1 MVANAEKISIGELPV
16 SELGVSAPDKK
27 TFVIELEQPCPYLN
41 SLVSLCCFSPCSR
54 EFVNS
59 CSGSYA
65 SSADTLL
72 SCGPYVMDRYEP
84 LASQIHLSPNK
95 YYYKDAGITTG
106 VNLQVVGDAQQAL
119 MCYETGMLD
128 VIRITGEL
136 ADLAK
141 DDPHLKA
148 FSTAQIYRLD
158 INHQSNNALK
168 NLNDLIKE
176 DDSFDPDAFYRTAYE
191 YGKYRGKQYALP
203 IECAPNMMF
212 VNKSILDREKI
223 DLPAEDWTWD
233 DFYRICRIVTRDT
246 DGTGIIDQFG
256 TVNYSWIDA
265 FDANGVELFDET
277 GKSCDFTVREIGDAI
292 AFLEKLSALGS
303 GNSLSERNFSQ
314 GNVVFQPML
323 FSEYRAY
330 KSQEMSFKK
339 YSGFEWDC
347 VTMPA
352 GPSGDNYSRLD
363 TLSIAMSENT
373 TQKEMAWEFMKLLTT
388 DPQIQSEIFE
398 YSAGIS
404 VLPEVTQS
412 EETRRRIR
420 QSTGAEFNLDIL
432 ESAMEKSV
440 TRTRFRG
447 FDNAQEEVG
456 LAVRSILES
465 NSNIQMEQI
474 IWNRTINNYLKYMQ
488 QRQ

>member
-1 MVANAEKISIGELPV
+1 MNSEIIKSRKLRVVISILIAAAALFIITGQVKRIRSSKEKVLT
-16 SELGVSAPDKK
+16 LGVFSDSYWGVQNGYANKIIDDAISRFEAKHPGVKVQFESGIMKSDYSEWLSEQMMKDTEPDVF
-27 TFVIELEQPCPYLN
+27 FVQE
-41 SLVSLCCFSPCSR
+41 
-54 EFVNS
+54 
-59 CSGSYA
+59 
-65 SSADTLL
+65 AD
-72 SCGPYVMDRYEP
+72 
-84 LASQIHLSPNK
+84 
-95 YYYKDAGITTG
+95 
-106 VNLQVVGDAQQAL
+106 
-119 MCYETGMLD
+119 
-128 VIRITGEL
+128 
-136 ADLAK
+136 
-141 DDPHLKA
+141 
-148 FSTAQIYRLD
+148 FSTFAQI
-158 INHQSNNALK
+158 NALK

-191 YGKYRGKQYALP
+191 YGKYGGKQYALP

-212 VNKSILDREKI
+212 INKSILDREKI
-223 DLPAEDWTWD
+223 ELPARDWTWN
-233 DFYRICRIVTRDT
+233 DFYRICRKVTKDT

-265 FDANGVELFDET
+265 FDANGVELFDEK
-277 GKSCDFTVREIGDAI
+277 GKNCDFTVKEIGDSI
-292 AFLEKLSALGS
+292 AFLEKLDALGS
-303 GNSLSERNFSQ
+303 GNSLSERNFAQ

-373 TQKEMAWEFMKLLTT
+373 TQEELAWEFMKLLTT
-388 DPQIQSEIFE
+388 DPQIQSEIFD

-412 EETRRRIR
+412 EETRRKIT
-420 QSTGAEFNLDIL
+420 QSTGTEFNLAIL

-474 IWNRTINNYLKYMQ
+474 IWNRTINNYLKDMQ

>member
-1 MVANAEKISIGELPV
+1 MNPEFFKSRRLRVIISVLIAAAALFIITGQVRRIRNSKEQVLT
-16 SELGVSAPDKK
+16 LGVFSDSYWGVQSGYANKIIDDAISRFEAEHPGVKVQYESGIMK
-27 TFVIELEQPCPYLN
+27 TDYSEWLSEQ
-41 SLVSLCCFSPCSR
+41 
-54 EFVNS
+54 
-59 CSGSYA
+59 
-65 SSADTLL
+65 
-72 SCGPYVMDRYEP
+72 MM
-84 LASQIHLSPNK
+84 
-95 YYYKDAGITTG
+95 KDA
-106 VNLQVVGDAQQAL
+106 
-119 MCYETGMLD
+119 EPD
-128 VIRITGEL
+128 VFFVPES
-136 ADLAK
+136 D
-141 DDPHLKA
+141 
-148 FSTAQIYRLD
+148 FSTFAQI
-158 INHQSNNALK
+158 NALK
-168 NLNDLIKE
+168 NLNDLIKD
-176 DDSFDPDAFYRTAYE
+176 DDSFNPEAFYRTAYE
-191 YGKYRGKQYALP
+191 YGKYGSRQYALP
-203 IECAPNMMF
+203 FECAPNMMF
-212 VNKSILDREKI
+212 VNKTILDREKI
-223 DLPAEDWTWD
+223 DLPERDWTWD
-233 DFYRICRIVTRDT
+233 DFYQICRKATKDT

-256 TVNYSWIDA
+256 TVSYSWIDA
-265 FDANGVELFDET
+265 FDANGVELFDEK
-277 GKSCDFTVREIGDAI
+277 GKNCDFTVKEIGDAI
-292 AFLEKLSALGS
+292 AFLEKLDALSS

-412 EETRRRIR
+412 EETRRRIT

-474 IWNRTINNYLKYMQ
+474 IWNRTINNYLKNMQ

>member
-1 MVANAEKISIGELPV
+1 MNSEFIKSRRLRVIISILIAVAALFIITGQVRRIRNSKETVLT
-16 SELGVSAPDKK
+16 LGVFSDSYWGVQSGYANKIIDDAISRFEAEHPDVKVQYESGIMK
-27 TFVIELEQPCPYLN
+27 TDYSEWLSEQMMKGTEPDVFFVPE
-41 SLVSLCCFSPCSR
+41 
-54 EFVNS
+54 
-59 CSGSYA
+59 
-65 SSADTLL
+65 AD
-72 SCGPYVMDRYEP
+72 
-84 LASQIHLSPNK
+84 
-95 YYYKDAGITTG
+95 
-106 VNLQVVGDAQQAL
+106 
-119 MCYETGMLD
+119 
-128 VIRITGEL
+128 
-136 ADLAK
+136 
-141 DDPHLKA
+141 
-148 FSTAQIYRLD
+148 FSTFAQI
-158 INHQSNNALK
+158 NALK
-168 NLNDLIKE
+168 NLNELIKE
-176 DDSFDPDAFYRTAYE
+176 DDSFNPDTFYRTAYE
-191 YGKYRGKQYALP
+191 YGKFGGKQYALP

-404 VLPEVTQS
+404 VLPEVTG
-412 EETRRRIR
+412 T
-420 QSTGAEFNLDIL
+420 EFNLDIL

-440 TRTRFRG
+440 TRNRFRG

-474 IWNRTINNYLKYMQ
+474 IWNRTINNYLKNMQ

>member
-1 MVANAEKISIGELPV
+1 MNSEIIKSRKLRVVISILIAAAALFIITGQVKRIRGSKEKILT
-16 SELGVSAPDKK
+16 LGVFSDSYWGVQNGYANKIIDDAISRFEAKHPGVKVQFESGIMKSDYSEWLSEQMMKDTEPDVF
-27 TFVIELEQPCPYLN
+27 FVQE
-41 SLVSLCCFSPCSR
+41 
-54 EFVNS
+54 
-59 CSGSYA
+59 
-65 SSADTLL
+65 AD
-72 SCGPYVMDRYEP
+72 
-84 LASQIHLSPNK
+84 
-95 YYYKDAGITTG
+95 
-106 VNLQVVGDAQQAL
+106 
-119 MCYETGMLD
+119 
-128 VIRITGEL
+128 
-136 ADLAK
+136 
-141 DDPHLKA
+141 
-148 FSTAQIYRLD
+148 FSTFAQI
-158 INHQSNNALK
+158 NALK

-191 YGKYRGKQYALP
+191 YGKYGGKQYALP

-223 DLPAEDWTWD
+223 ELPARDWTWN
-233 DFYRICRIVTRDT
+233 DFYRICRKVTKDT

-265 FDANGVELFDET
+265 FDANGVELFDEK
-277 GKSCDFTVREIGDAI
+277 GKNCDFTVKEIGDSI
-292 AFLEKLSALGS
+292 AFLEKLDALGS
-303 GNSLSERNFSQ
+303 GNSLSERNFAQ

-373 TQKEMAWEFMKLLTT
+373 TQEELAWEFMKLLTT
-388 DPQIQSEIFE
+388 DPQIQSEIFD

-412 EETRRRIR
+412 EETRRKIT
-420 QSTGAEFNLDIL
+420 QSTGTEFNLDIL

-474 IWNRTINNYLKYMQ
+474 IWNRTINNYLKDMQ

>member
-1 MVANAEKISIGELPV
+1 MRSQMNSEFIKSRRLRVGISILIAAAALFIITGQVKRIRNSKEQVLT
-16 SELGVSAPDKK
+16 LGVFSDSYWGVQSGYANKIIDDAISRFEAEHPGVKVQYESGIMKTDYSEWLSEQMMKDTEPDVF
-27 TFVIELEQPCPYLN
+27 FVPE
-41 SLVSLCCFSPCSR
+41 
-54 EFVNS
+54 
-59 CSGSYA
+59 
-65 SSADTLL
+65 
-72 SCGPYVMDRYEP
+72 
-84 LASQIHLSPNK
+84 
-95 YYYKDAGITTG
+95 
-106 VNLQVVGDAQQAL
+106 GD
-119 MCYETGMLD
+119 
-128 VIRITGEL
+128 
-136 ADLAK
+136 
-141 DDPHLKA
+141 
-148 FSTAQIYRLD
+148 FSTFAQI
-158 INHQSNNALK
+158 NALK

-176 DDSFDPDAFYRTAYE
+176 DDSFDPEAFYKTAYE
-191 YGKYRGKQYALP
+191 YGKYGGKQYALP
-203 IECAPNMMF
+203 FECAPNMMF
-212 VNKSILDREKI
+212 VNKTILDKDKI
-223 DLPAEDWTWD
+223 DLPAKDWTWE
-233 DFYRICRIVTRDT
+233 DFYQICRKVTRDT

-265 FDANGVELFDET
+265 FDANGVELFDEK

-292 AFLEKLSALGS
+292 AFLERLDALSS

-412 EETRRRIR
+412 EETRRRIT
-420 QSTGAEFNLDIL
+420 QSTGTEFNLDIL

-440 TRTRFRG
+440 SRTRFRG

-474 IWNRTINNYLKYMQ
+474 IWNRTINNYLKDTQ
-488 QRQ
+488 KRD

>member
-1 MVANAEKISIGELPV
+1 MNPEFIKSRRVRVGLSILIAAAALSIITGQVRRIRNSKEQVLT
-16 SELGVSAPDKK
+16 LGVFSDSYWGVQSGYANKIIDDAISRFEAEHPGVKVQYESGIMKTDYSEWLSEQMMKDTEPDVF
-27 TFVIELEQPCPYLN
+27 FVPE
-41 SLVSLCCFSPCSR
+41 
-54 EFVNS
+54 
-59 CSGSYA
+59 
-65 SSADTLL
+65 
-72 SCGPYVMDRYEP
+72 
-84 LASQIHLSPNK
+84 
-95 YYYKDAGITTG
+95 
-106 VNLQVVGDAQQAL
+106 GD
-119 MCYETGMLD
+119 
-128 VIRITGEL
+128 
-136 ADLAK
+136 
-141 DDPHLKA
+141 
-148 FSTAQIYRLD
+148 FSTFAQI
-158 INHQSNNALK
+158 NALK
-168 NLNDLIKE
+168 NLNELIKE
-176 DDSFDPDAFYRTAYE
+176 DASFDPDAFYRTAYE
-191 YGKYRGKQYALP
+191 YGKYGGRQYAIP
-203 IECAPNMMF
+203 FECAPNMMF

-223 DLPAEDWTWD
+223 DLPERDWTWD
-233 DFYRICRIVTRDT
+233 DFYRICRAVTRDT

-265 FDANGVELFDET
+265 FDANGVELFDEK

-303 GNSLSERNFSQ
+303 GNSLSERNFAQ
-314 GNVVFQPML
+314 GNVVFQPMN

-373 TQKEMAWEFMKLLTT
+373 TQEEMAWEFMKLLTT

-412 EETRRRIR
+412 EETRRRIT
-420 QSTGAEFNLDIL
+420 QSTGSEFNLDIL

-474 IWNRTINNYLKYMQ
+474 IWNRTINNYLKNMQ
-488 QRQ
+488 QRE

>member
-1 MVANAEKISIGELPV
+1 MNSEIIKSRKLRVVISILIAAAALFIITGQVKRIRGSKEKVLT
-16 SELGVSAPDKK
+16 LGVFSDSYWGVQNGYANKIIDDAISRFEAEHPGVKVQFESGIMKSDYSEWLSEQMMKDTEPDVF
-27 TFVIELEQPCPYLN
+27 FVQE
-41 SLVSLCCFSPCSR
+41 
-54 EFVNS
+54 
-59 CSGSYA
+59 
-65 SSADTLL
+65 AD
-72 SCGPYVMDRYEP
+72 
-84 LASQIHLSPNK
+84 
-95 YYYKDAGITTG
+95 
-106 VNLQVVGDAQQAL
+106 
-119 MCYETGMLD
+119 
-128 VIRITGEL
+128 
-136 ADLAK
+136 
-141 DDPHLKA
+141 
-148 FSTAQIYRLD
+148 FSTFAQI
-158 INHQSNNALK
+158 NALK

-223 DLPAEDWTWD
+223 ELPARDWTWN
-233 DFYRICRIVTRDT
+233 DFYRICRKVTKDT

-265 FDANGVELFDET
+265 FDANGVELFDEK
-277 GKSCDFTVREIGDAI
+277 GKNCDFTVKEIGDSI
-292 AFLEKLSALGS
+292 AFLEKLDALGS
-303 GNSLSERNFSQ
+303 GNSLSERNFAQ

-373 TQKEMAWEFMKLLTT
+373 TQEELAWEFMKLLTT
-388 DPQIQSEIFE
+388 DPQIQSEIFD

-412 EETRRRIR
+412 EETRRKIT

-474 IWNRTINNYLKYMQ
+474 IWNRTINNYLKDMQ

>member
-1 MVANAEKISIGELPV
+1 MNSEIIKSRKLRVVISILIAAAALFIITGQVKRIRGSKEKILT
-16 SELGVSAPDKK
+16 LGVFSDSYWGVQNGYANKIIDDAISRFEAEHPGVKVQFESGIMKSDYSEWLSEQMMKDTEPDVF
-27 TFVIELEQPCPYLN
+27 FVQE
-41 SLVSLCCFSPCSR
+41 
-54 EFVNS
+54 
-59 CSGSYA
+59 
-65 SSADTLL
+65 AD
-72 SCGPYVMDRYEP
+72 
-84 LASQIHLSPNK
+84 
-95 YYYKDAGITTG
+95 
-106 VNLQVVGDAQQAL
+106 
-119 MCYETGMLD
+119 
-128 VIRITGEL
+128 
-136 ADLAK
+136 
-141 DDPHLKA
+141 
-148 FSTAQIYRLD
+148 FSTFAQI
-158 INHQSNNALK
+158 NALK

-176 DDSFDPDAFYRTAYE
+176 DDSFDPDAFYSTAYE
-191 YGKYRGKQYALP
+191 YGKYGGKQYALP

-223 DLPAEDWTWD
+223 ELPARDWTWN
-233 DFYRICRIVTRDT
+233 DFYRICRKVTKDT

-265 FDANGVELFDET
+265 FDANGVELFDEK
-277 GKSCDFTVREIGDAI
+277 GKNCDFTVKEIGDSI
-292 AFLEKLSALGS
+292 AFLEKLDALGS
-303 GNSLSERNFSQ
+303 GNSLSERNFAQ

-373 TQKEMAWEFMKLLTT
+373 TQEELAWEFMKLLTT
-388 DPQIQSEIFE
+388 DPQIQSEIFD

-412 EETRRRIR
+412 EETRRKIT
-420 QSTGAEFNLDIL
+420 QSTGTEFNLDIL

-474 IWNRTINNYLKYMQ
+474 IWNRTINNYLKDMQ

>member
-1 MVANAEKISIGELPV
+1 MNSEIIKSRKLRVVISILIAAAALFIITGQVKRIRSSKEKILT
-16 SELGVSAPDKK
+16 LGVFSDSYWGVQNGYANKIIDDAISRFEAKHPGVKVQFESGIMKSDYSEWLSEQMMKDTEPDVF
-27 TFVIELEQPCPYLN
+27 FVQE
-41 SLVSLCCFSPCSR
+41 
-54 EFVNS
+54 
-59 CSGSYA
+59 
-65 SSADTLL
+65 AD
-72 SCGPYVMDRYEP
+72 
-84 LASQIHLSPNK
+84 
-95 YYYKDAGITTG
+95 
-106 VNLQVVGDAQQAL
+106 
-119 MCYETGMLD
+119 
-128 VIRITGEL
+128 
-136 ADLAK
+136 
-141 DDPHLKA
+141 
-148 FSTAQIYRLD
+148 FSTFAQI
-158 INHQSNNALK
+158 NALK

-191 YGKYRGKQYALP
+191 YGKYGGKQYALP

-223 DLPAEDWTWD
+223 ELPARDWTWN
-233 DFYRICRIVTRDT
+233 DFYRICRKVTKDT

-265 FDANGVELFDET
+265 FDANGVELFDEK
-277 GKSCDFTVREIGDAI
+277 GKNCDFTVKEIGDSI
-292 AFLEKLSALGS
+292 AFLEKLDALGS
-303 GNSLSERNFSQ
+303 GNSLSERNFAQ

-373 TQKEMAWEFMKLLTT
+373 TQEELAWEFMKLLTT
-388 DPQIQSEIFE
+388 DPQIQSEIFD

-412 EETRRRIR
+412 EETRRKIT
-420 QSTGAEFNLDIL
+420 QSTGTEFNLDIL

-474 IWNRTINNYLKYMQ
+474 IWNRTINNYLKDMQ

>member
-1 MVANAEKISIGELPV
+1 MMKGTE
-16 SELGVSAPDKK
+16 PDVF
-27 TFVIELEQPCPYLN
+27 FVPE
-41 SLVSLCCFSPCSR
+41 
-54 EFVNS
+54 
-59 CSGSYA
+59 
-65 SSADTLL
+65 AD
-72 SCGPYVMDRYEP
+72 
-84 LASQIHLSPNK
+84 
-95 YYYKDAGITTG
+95 
-106 VNLQVVGDAQQAL
+106 
-119 MCYETGMLD
+119 
-128 VIRITGEL
+128 
-136 ADLAK
+136 
-141 DDPHLKA
+141 
-148 FSTAQIYRLD
+148 FSTFAQI
-158 INHQSNNALK
+158 NALK
-168 NLNDLIKE
+168 NLNELIRE
-176 DDSFDPDAFYRTAYE
+176 DDSFNPDTFYRTAYE
-191 YGKYRGKQYALP
+191 YGKFGGKQYALP

-212 VNKSILDREKI
+212 VNKTILDREKI
-223 DLPAEDWTWD
+223 DLPAEDWTWE

-292 AFLEKLSALGS
+292 AFLEKLSALSS

-412 EETRRRIR
+412 EETRRRIT

>member
-1 MVANAEKISIGELPV
+1 MNPEFIKSRRVRVGISILIAAAALFIITGQVRRIRNSKEQVLT
-16 SELGVSAPDKK
+16 LGVFSDSYWGVQSGYANKIIDDAISRFEAEHPGVKVQYESGIMKTDYSEWLSEQMMKDTEPDVF
-27 TFVIELEQPCPYLN
+27 FVPE
-41 SLVSLCCFSPCSR
+41 
-54 EFVNS
+54 
-59 CSGSYA
+59 
-65 SSADTLL
+65 
-72 SCGPYVMDRYEP
+72 
-84 LASQIHLSPNK
+84 
-95 YYYKDAGITTG
+95 
-106 VNLQVVGDAQQAL
+106 GD
-119 MCYETGMLD
+119 
-128 VIRITGEL
+128 
-136 ADLAK
+136 
-141 DDPHLKA
+141 
-148 FSTAQIYRLD
+148 FSTFAQI
-158 INHQSNNALK
+158 NALK
-168 NLNDLIKE
+168 NLNELIKE
-176 DDSFDPDAFYRTAYE
+176 DASFDPDAFYRTAYE
-191 YGKYRGKQYALP
+191 YGKYGGRQYAIP
-203 IECAPNMMF
+203 FECAPNMMF
-212 VNKSILDREKI
+212 VNKSILDSEKI
-223 DLPAEDWTWD
+223 DLPARDWTWD
-233 DFYRICRIVTRDT
+233 DFYTICRKVTRDT

-265 FDANGVELFDET
+265 FDANGVELFDEK

-303 GNSLSERNFSQ
+303 GNSLSERNFAQ
-314 GNVVFQPML
+314 GNVVFQPMN

-373 TQKEMAWEFMKLLTT
+373 TQEEMAWEFMKLLTT

-412 EETRRRIR
+412 EETRRRIT
-420 QSTGAEFNLDIL
+420 QSTGSEFNLDIL

-474 IWNRTINNYLKYMQ
+474 IWNRTINNYLKNMQ
-488 QRQ
+488 QRE

>member
-1 MVANAEKISIGELPV
+1 MNSEIIKSRKLRVVISILIAAAALFIITGQVKRIRGSKEKILT
-16 SELGVSAPDKK
+16 LGVFSDSYWGVQNGYANKIIDDAISRFEAEHPGVKVQFESGIMKSDYSEWLSEQMMKDTEPDVF
-27 TFVIELEQPCPYLN
+27 FVQE
-41 SLVSLCCFSPCSR
+41 
-54 EFVNS
+54 
-59 CSGSYA
+59 
-65 SSADTLL
+65 AD
-72 SCGPYVMDRYEP
+72 
-84 LASQIHLSPNK
+84 
-95 YYYKDAGITTG
+95 
-106 VNLQVVGDAQQAL
+106 
-119 MCYETGMLD
+119 
-128 VIRITGEL
+128 
-136 ADLAK
+136 
-141 DDPHLKA
+141 
-148 FSTAQIYRLD
+148 FSTFAQI
-158 INHQSNNALK
+158 NALK

-191 YGKYRGKQYALP
+191 YGKYGGKQYALP

-223 DLPAEDWTWD
+223 ELPARDWTWN
-233 DFYRICRIVTRDT
+233 DFYRICRKVTKDT

-265 FDANGVELFDET
+265 FDANGVELFDEK
-277 GKSCDFTVREIGDAI
+277 GKNCDFTVKEIGDSI
-292 AFLEKLSALGS
+292 AFLEKLDALGS
-303 GNSLSERNFSQ
+303 GNSLSERNFAQ

-373 TQKEMAWEFMKLLTT
+373 TQEELAWEFMKLLTT
-388 DPQIQSEIFE
+388 DPQIQSEIFD

-412 EETRRRIR
+412 EETRRKIT
-420 QSTGAEFNLDIL
+420 QSTGTEFNLDIL

-440 TRTRFRG
+440 TRNRFRG

-474 IWNRTINNYLKYMQ
+474 IWNRTINNYLKDMQ

>member
-1 MVANAEKISIGELPV
+1 MNSEFIKSRRLRVGLSILIAAAALFIITGQVRRIRNSKETVLT
-16 SELGVSAPDKK
+16 LGVFSDSYWGVQNGYANKIIDDAISRFEAEHPGVKVQYESGIMKTDYSEWLSEQMMKDTEPDVF
-27 TFVIELEQPCPYLN
+27 FVQE
-41 SLVSLCCFSPCSR
+41 
-54 EFVNS
+54 
-59 CSGSYA
+59 
-65 SSADTLL
+65 AD
-72 SCGPYVMDRYEP
+72 
-84 LASQIHLSPNK
+84 
-95 YYYKDAGITTG
+95 
-106 VNLQVVGDAQQAL
+106 
-119 MCYETGMLD
+119 
-128 VIRITGEL
+128 
-136 ADLAK
+136 
-141 DDPHLKA
+141 
-148 FSTAQIYRLD
+148 FSTFAQI
-158 INHQSNNALK
+158 NALK
-168 NLNDLIKE
+168 NLNELIKE
-176 DDSFDPDAFYRTAYE
+176 DGSFDPDAFYRTAYE
-191 YGKYRGKQYALP
+191 YGNYGGKQYALP

-223 DLPAEDWTWD
+223 DLPERDWTWD
-233 DFYRICRIVTRDT
+233 DFYRICMAVTRDT

-265 FDANGVELFDET
+265 FDANGVELFDEK

-292 AFLEKLSALGS
+292 AFLEKLGALGS

-339 YSGFEWDC
+339 YSGFEWEC

-412 EETRRRIR
+412 EETRRRIT
-420 QSTGAEFNLDIL
+420 QSTGTEFNLDIL

-440 TRTRFRG
+440 TRNRFRG

-474 IWNRTINNYLKYMQ
+474 IWNRTINNFLKNMQ

>member
-1 MVANAEKISIGELPV
+1 MNSEFIKSRRLRVGVSILIAAAALFIITGQVRRIRNSKETVLT
-16 SELGVSAPDKK
+16 LGVFSDSYWGVQSGYANKIIDDAISRFEAEHPGVKVQYESGIMKTDYSEWLSEQMMKDTEPDVF
-27 TFVIELEQPCPYLN
+27 FVPE
-41 SLVSLCCFSPCSR
+41 
-54 EFVNS
+54 
-59 CSGSYA
+59 
-65 SSADTLL
+65 
-72 SCGPYVMDRYEP
+72 
-84 LASQIHLSPNK
+84 
-95 YYYKDAGITTG
+95 
-106 VNLQVVGDAQQAL
+106 GD
-119 MCYETGMLD
+119 
-128 VIRITGEL
+128 
-136 ADLAK
+136 
-141 DDPHLKA
+141 
-148 FSTAQIYRLD
+148 FSTFAQI
-158 INHQSNNALK
+158 NALK

-176 DDSFDPDAFYRTAYE
+176 DDSFEPEAFYKTAYE
-191 YGKYRGKQYALP
+191 YGRFGGKQYALP
-203 IECAPNMMF
+203 FECAPNMMF
-212 VNKSILDREKI
+212 VNKTILDGEKI
-223 DLPAEDWTWD
+223 DLPAEDWTWE
-233 DFYRICRIVTRDT
+233 DFYRICRVVTRDT

-265 FDANGVELFDET
+265 FDANGVELFDRT

-292 AFLEKLSALGS
+292 AFLEKLGALGS

-404 VLPEVTQS
+404 VLPEVTRS
-412 EETRRRIR
+412 EETRRRIT
-420 QSTGAEFNLDIL
+420 QSTGTEFNLDIL

-465 NSNIQMEQI
+465 NSNIQMEPI
-474 IWNRTINNYLKYMQ
+474 IWNRTINNHLKNMQ
-488 QRQ
+488 QRE

>member
-1 MVANAEKISIGELPV
+1 MRSQMNSEFIKSRRLRVGISILIAAAALFIITGQVKRIRNSKEQVLT
-16 SELGVSAPDKK
+16 LGVFSDSYWGVQSGYANKIIDDAISRFEAEHPGVKVQYESGIMKTDYSEWLSEQMMKDTEPDVF
-27 TFVIELEQPCPYLN
+27 FVPE
-41 SLVSLCCFSPCSR
+41 
-54 EFVNS
+54 
-59 CSGSYA
+59 
-65 SSADTLL
+65 
-72 SCGPYVMDRYEP
+72 
-84 LASQIHLSPNK
+84 
-95 YYYKDAGITTG
+95 
-106 VNLQVVGDAQQAL
+106 GD
-119 MCYETGMLD
+119 
-128 VIRITGEL
+128 
-136 ADLAK
+136 
-141 DDPHLKA
+141 
-148 FSTAQIYRLD
+148 FSTFAQI
-158 INHQSNNALK
+158 NALK

-176 DDSFDPDAFYRTAYE
+176 DDSFDPEAFYKTAYE
-191 YGKYRGKQYALP
+191 YGKYGGKQYALP
-203 IECAPNMMF
+203 FECAPNMMF
-212 VNKSILDREKI
+212 VNKTILDKDKI
-223 DLPAEDWTWD
+223 DLPAKDWTWE
-233 DFYRICRIVTRDT
+233 DFYQICRKVTRDT

-265 FDANGVELFDET
+265 FDANGVELFDEK

-292 AFLEKLSALGS
+292 AFLERLDALSS

-352 GPSGDNYSRLD
+352 GPSGDNFSRLD

-373 TQKEMAWEFMKLLTT
+373 TQEEMAWEFMKLLTT

-412 EETRRRIR
+412 EETRRRIT
-420 QSTGAEFNLDIL
+420 QSTGTEFNLDIL

-440 TRTRFRG
+440 SRTRFRG

-474 IWNRTINNYLKYMQ
+474 IWNRTINNYLKDTQ
-488 QRQ
+488 KRD

>member
-1 MVANAEKISIGELPV
+1 MNSEFIKSRRLRVGLSILIAAAALFIITGQVRRIRNSKETVLT
-16 SELGVSAPDKK
+16 LGVFSDSYWGVQSGYANKIIDDAISRFEAEHPGVKVQYESGIMKTDYSEWLSEQMMKDIEPDVF
-27 TFVIELEQPCPYLN
+27 FVPE
-41 SLVSLCCFSPCSR
+41 
-54 EFVNS
+54 
-59 CSGSYA
+59 
-65 SSADTLL
+65 
-72 SCGPYVMDRYEP
+72 
-84 LASQIHLSPNK
+84 
-95 YYYKDAGITTG
+95 
-106 VNLQVVGDAQQAL
+106 GD
-119 MCYETGMLD
+119 
-128 VIRITGEL
+128 
-136 ADLAK
+136 
-141 DDPHLKA
+141 
-148 FSTAQIYRLD
+148 FSTFAQI
-158 INHQSNNALK
+158 NALK

-176 DDSFDPDAFYRTAYE
+176 DDSFRPEAFYKTAYE
-191 YGKYRGKQYALP
+191 YGKFGGKQYALP
-203 IECAPNMMF
+203 FECAPNMMF
-212 VNKSILDREKI
+212 VNKTILDREKI
-223 DLPAEDWTWD
+223 DLPAEDWTWE
-233 DFYRICRIVTRDT
+233 DFYRICRAVTRDT

-265 FDANGVELFDET
+265 FDANGVELFDRT

-292 AFLEKLSALGS
+292 AFLEKLGALGS

-412 EETRRRIR
+412 EETRRRIT

>member
-1 MVANAEKISIGELPV
+1 MNSEFIKSRRLRVGLSILIAAAALFIITGQVRRIRDSKETVLT
-16 SELGVSAPDKK
+16 LGVFSDSYWGVQSGYANKIIDDAISRFEAEHPDVKVQYESGIMK
-27 TFVIELEQPCPYLN
+27 TDYSEWLSEQMMKGTEPDVFFVPE
-41 SLVSLCCFSPCSR
+41 
-54 EFVNS
+54 
-59 CSGSYA
+59 
-65 SSADTLL
+65 AD
-72 SCGPYVMDRYEP
+72 
-84 LASQIHLSPNK
+84 
-95 YYYKDAGITTG
+95 
-106 VNLQVVGDAQQAL
+106 
-119 MCYETGMLD
+119 
-128 VIRITGEL
+128 
-136 ADLAK
+136 
-141 DDPHLKA
+141 
-148 FSTAQIYRLD
+148 FSTFAQI
-158 INHQSNNALK
+158 NALK
-168 NLNDLIKE
+168 NLNELIRE
-176 DDSFDPDAFYRTAYE
+176 DDSFRPEAFYKTAYE
-191 YGKYRGKQYALP
+191 YGRFGGKQYALP
-203 IECAPNMMF
+203 FECAPNMMF
-212 VNKSILDREKI
+212 VNKTILDGEKI
-223 DLPAEDWTWD
+223 DLPAEDWTWE
-233 DFYRICRIVTRDT
+233 DFYRICRMVTRDT

-265 FDANGVELFDET
+265 FDANGVELFDRT
-277 GKSCDFTVREIGDAI
+277 GKSCDFTVRDIGDAI

-363 TLSIAMSENT
+363 TL
-373 TQKEMAWEFMKLLTT
+373 MAWEFMKLLTT

-412 EETRRRIR
+412 EETRRRIT

-465 NSNIQMEQI
+465 NSNIQ
-474 IWNRTINNYLKYMQ
+474 TINNYLKNMQ

>member
-1 MVANAEKISIGELPV
+1 MNSEFIKSRKLRVVISILIAAAALFIITGQVKRIRNSKEKILT
-16 SELGVSAPDKK
+16 LGVFSDSYWGVQSGYANRIIDDAISRFEAEHPGVKVQYESGIMKTDYSEWLSEQMMKDTEPDVF
-27 TFVIELEQPCPYLN
+27 FVPE
-41 SLVSLCCFSPCSR
+41 
-54 EFVNS
+54 
-59 CSGSYA
+59 
-65 SSADTLL
+65 AD
-72 SCGPYVMDRYEP
+72 
-84 LASQIHLSPNK
+84 
-95 YYYKDAGITTG
+95 
-106 VNLQVVGDAQQAL
+106 
-119 MCYETGMLD
+119 
-128 VIRITGEL
+128 
-136 ADLAK
+136 
-141 DDPHLKA
+141 
-148 FSTAQIYRLD
+148 FSTFAQI
-158 INHQSNNALK
+158 NALK
-168 NLNDLIKE
+168 NLNELIRE
-176 DDSFDPDAFYRTAYE
+176 DDSFDPDTFYRTAYD
-191 YGKYRGKQYALP
+191 YGKYGGKQYALP
-203 IECAPNMMF
+203 FECAPNMMF
-212 VNKSILDREKI
+212 VNKSILDRENI
-223 DLPAEDWTWD
+223 DLPERDWTWD
-233 DFYRICRIVTRDT
+233 DFYLICRKVTKDT

-265 FDANGVELFDET
+265 FDANGVELFDEK
-277 GKSCDFTVREIGDAI
+277 GKNCDFTVREIGDSI
-292 AFLEKLSALGS
+292 AFLEKLDALGS
-303 GNSLSERNFSQ
+303 GNSLSERNFAQ

-339 YSGFEWDC
+339 YSGFEWEC

-373 TQKEMAWEFMKLLTT
+373 KQKEIAWEFMKLLTT

-412 EETRRRIR
+412 EETRRKITL
-420 QSTGAEFNLDIL
+420 STGTEFNLDIL

-474 IWNRTINNYLKYMQ
+474 IWNRTINNYLKNMQ
-488 QRQ
+488 QRK

>member
-1 MVANAEKISIGELPV
+1 MNSEIIKSRKLRVVISILIAAAALFIITGQVKRIRSSKEKILT
-16 SELGVSAPDKK
+16 LGVFSDSYWGVQNGYANKIIDDAISRFEAEHPGVKVQFESGIMKSDYSEWLSEQMMKDTEPDVF
-27 TFVIELEQPCPYLN
+27 FVQE
-41 SLVSLCCFSPCSR
+41 
-54 EFVNS
+54 
-59 CSGSYA
+59 
-65 SSADTLL
+65 AD
-72 SCGPYVMDRYEP
+72 
-84 LASQIHLSPNK
+84 
-95 YYYKDAGITTG
+95 
-106 VNLQVVGDAQQAL
+106 
-119 MCYETGMLD
+119 
-128 VIRITGEL
+128 
-136 ADLAK
+136 
-141 DDPHLKA
+141 
-148 FSTAQIYRLD
+148 FSTFAQI
-158 INHQSNNALK
+158 NALK

-191 YGKYRGKQYALP
+191 YGKYGGKQYALP

-223 DLPAEDWTWD
+223 ELPARDWTWN
-233 DFYRICRIVTRDT
+233 DFYRICRKVTKDT

-265 FDANGVELFDET
+265 FDANGVELFDEK
-277 GKSCDFTVREIGDAI
+277 GKNCDFTVKEIGDSI
-292 AFLEKLSALGS
+292 AFLEKLDALGS
-303 GNSLSERNFSQ
+303 GNSLSERNFAQ

-373 TQKEMAWEFMKLLTT
+373 TQEELAWEFMKLLTT
-388 DPQIQSEIFE
+388 DPQIQSEIFD

-412 EETRRRIR
+412 EETRRKIT
-420 QSTGAEFNLDIL
+420 QSTGTEFNLDIL

-474 IWNRTINNYLKYMQ
+474 IWNRTINNYLKDMQ

>member
-1 MVANAEKISIGELPV
+1 MNSEFIKSRRLRVGISILIAAAALFIITGQVRRIRNSKETVLT
-16 SELGVSAPDKK
+16 LGVFSDSYWGVQSGYANKIIDDAISRFEAEHPDVKVQYESGIMK
-27 TFVIELEQPCPYLN
+27 TDY
-41 SLVSLCCFSPCSR
+41 S
-54 EFVNS
+54 
-59 CSGSYA
+59 
-65 SSADTLL
+65 
-72 SCGPYVMDRYEP
+72 
-84 LASQIHLSPNK
+84 
-95 YYYKDAGITTG
+95 
-106 VNLQVVGDAQQAL
+106 
-119 MCYETGMLD
+119 
-128 VIRITGEL
+128 
-136 ADLAK
+136 
-141 DDPHLKA
+141 
-148 FSTAQIYRLD
+148 
-158 INHQSNNALK
+158 
-168 NLNDLIKE
+168 
-176 DDSFDPDAFYRTAYE
+176 DSFNPDTFYRTAYE
-191 YGKYRGKQYALP
+191 YGKFGGKQYALP

-412 EETRRRIR
+412 EETRRRIT
-420 QSTGAEFNLDIL
+420 QSTGTEFNLDIL

-474 IWNRTINNYLKYMQ
+474 IWNRTINNYLKNMQ